1 MFLYKGIMKK
11 VNIAKQM
18 RQVRWTTEHTL
29 TDADFRKKLAEK
41 FERAKVQSNQLRKL
55 ATKTLA

>member
-1 MFLYKGIMKK
+1 
-11 VNIAKQM
+11 M